1 MGRKNRRKHEKIKP
15 VRVGKYSGGKYS
27 GGKYNGNARTNR
39 SKYIE
44 RSGTGSPAEVH
55 SAEPQHQASQ
65 LPEKRKQQNYKPRPR
80 RGDIWFAKLGNH
92 YGTSVQ
98 SGTRPVL
105 VISNDTAN
113 RFSFT
118 FTVLPMTSKMKHP
131 EMPTHIPVTAEDCTL
146 CNETDLLESMVL
158 AEQIVPIDRS
168 ALLEKI
174 AYIDDKEKM
183 AEIERAVATQLGIH
197 VCTSKA
203 AV

>member
-1 MGRKNRRKHEKIKP
+1 MGRKNKRKHDKIRP
-15 VRVGKYSGGKYS
+15 IREGKYLGSA
-27 GGKYNGNARTNR
+27 NTDNNE
-39 SKYIE
+39 YIE
-44 RSGTGSPAEVH
+44 RSRTGSPVDVH
-55 SAEPQHQASQ
+55 SAEPQQSASQ
-65 LPEKRKQQNYKPRPR
+65 EPQAPRQNYRPRPR

-131 EMPTHIPVTAEDCTL
+131 EMPTHIRLGEGDCVR
-146 CNETDLLESMVL
+146 CGDTDLLESMVL
-158 AEQIVPIDRS
+158 AEQIVPLDRS

-174 AYIDDKEKM
+174 AYIDGKEKM

-197 VCTSKA
+197 VCTSA

>member
-1 MGRKNRRKHEKIKP
+1 MGRKNKRKHDKIKP
-15 VRVGKYSGGKYS
+15 IRARKYLGSANTDNS
-27 GGKYNGNARTNR
+27 E
-39 SKYIE
+39 YIG
-44 RSGTGSPAEVH
+44 RRRTGSPAGVH
-55 SAEPQHQASQ
+55 SAEPQSNSHQT
-65 LPEKRKQQNYKPRPR
+65 RQNYRPRPR

-113 RFSFT
+113 RFSYT

-131 EMPTHIPVTAEDCTL
+131 EMPTHIRLGEGDCVQ
-146 CNETDLLESMVL
+146 CGDTDLLESMVL
-158 AEQIVPIDRS
+158 AEQIVPLDRS

-183 AEIERAVATQLGIH
+183 AEIEWAVATQLGIH
-197 VCTSKA
+197 VCTPKA

>member
-1 MGRKNRRKHEKIKP
+1 MGRKNKRKHEKIKP
-15 VRVGKYSGGKYS
+15 VRAGKYVGGNYANNGRAYTD
-27 GGKYNGNARTNR
+27 GGRYMEQSRT
-39 SKYIE
+39 YHPV
-44 RSGTGSPAEVH
+44 GVH
-55 SAEPQHQASQ
+55 SADSQ
-65 LPEKRKQQNYKPRPR
+65 QLVSQPEQRQEYKPRPR

-113 RFSFT
+113 HFSYT

-131 EMPTHIPVTAEDCTL
+131 EMPTHIRLGENDCVQCGETAL
-146 CNETDLLESMVL
+146 QESMVL
-158 AEQIVPIDRS
+158 AEQIVPLDRS

-183 AEIERAVATQLGIH
+183 AEIEQAVGIQLGIH
-197 VCTSKA
+197 VCTA
-203 AV
+203 TG

>member
-1 MGRKNRRKHEKIKP
+1 MGRKNKRKHDKIRP
-15 VRVGKYSGGKYS
+15 IRAGKYLGSTNTD
-27 GGKYNGNARTNR
+27 NGE
-39 SKYIE
+39 YIE
-44 RSGTGSPAEVH
+44 RCRTGSPAEVH
-55 SAEPQHQASQ
+55 SAEPQSSPQKTQAPQS
-65 LPEKRKQQNYKPRPR
+65 RQNYKPRPR

-131 EMPTHIPVTAEDCTL
+131 EMPTHIAVTADDCVL

-183 AEIERAVATQLGIH
+183 EEIERAVATQLGIR
-197 VCTSKA
+197 VCTSA

>member
-1 MGRKNRRKHEKIKP
+1 MGRKNKRKHDKIRP
-15 VRVGKYSGGKYS
+15 IRAGRYVGGKYAD
-27 GGKYNGNARTNR
+27 GGKYIEPSRTE
-39 SKYIE
+39 Y
-44 RSGTGSPAEVH
+44 PAEVH
-55 SAEPQHQASQ
+55 LAEPQQSASQ
-65 LPEKRKQQNYKPRPR
+65 PEQQSQAPRQNYKPRPR
-80 RGDIWFAKLGNH
+80 RGDIWFARLGNH

-131 EMPTHIPVTAEDCTL
+131 EMPTHIAVTAEDCIL

-183 AEIERAVATQLGIH
+183 AEIERAVATQLGIR
-197 VCTSKA
+197 VCTSA

>member
-1 MGRKNRRKHEKIKP
+1 MGRKNKRKHDKIRP
-15 VRVGKYSGGKYS
+15 IRAGKYLGSTS
-27 GGKYNGNARTNR
+27 TDN
-39 SKYIE
+39 SEYIE
-44 RSGTGSPAEVH
+44 PCRTGSPAEVH
-55 SAEPQHQASQ
+55 SAEPQSNPQQTQASQ
-65 LPEKRKQQNYKPRPR
+65 ASRQNYKPRPR

-131 EMPTHIPVTAEDCTL
+131 EMPTHIRLGESDCIQCGDT
-146 CNETDLLESMVL
+146 ELLESMIL
-158 AEQIVPIDRS
+158 AEQIVPLDRS
-168 ALLEKI
+168 ALLDKI

-183 AEIERAVATQLGIH
+183 AEIERAVATQLGIR
-197 VCTSKA
+197 VCTSA